1 MIAAAAPVPVAGA
14 AVVAD
19 PPAEPAPAAQPTP
32 ARQTFAREV
41 AGTPRQ
47 TVALS
52 AQSLP
57 RLQPVAGTTASAAEV
72 FGAAIHAA
80 SAGEERDAQPVAPTP
95 VAAQAVEV
103 RSTAATPTQAPLD
116 MRQNDWPAT
125 MIDRIERLR
134 DAANAQDTRI
144 RLVPDALGALDVS
157 VKTIGGA
164 LHVRFASDNAETRAL
179 IEGASA
185 RLSAIAEDRGI
196 RIGQTTVEAAT
207 AAASQQQAGT
217 SSQSSSQGQGQ
228 NQSQSPSTQ
237 SNTGNQQ
244 QTAGQAQSGQP
255 QSGQQQPRQQT
266 STARQPDRAART
278 TNPEQDAADDGR
290 LA

>member
-1 MIAAAAPVPVAGA
+1 VIAAAAPVPVAGA
-14 AVVAD
+14 PVVAD
-19 PPAEPAPAAQPTP
+19 APAQPVQPAPP
-32 ARQTFAREV
+32 RQTFAREV

-80 SAGEERDAQPVAPTP
+80 STGEERDAQPVAPTP
-95 VAAQAVEV
+95 VATQAVEV

-164 LHVRFASDNAETRAL
+164 LHVHFASDSAETRAL
-179 IEGASA
+179 IEGASP
-185 RLSAIAEDRGI
+185 RLAAIAEERGM

-207 AAASQQQAGT
+207 AAASQQQAGN
-217 SSQSSSQGQGQ
+217 QSSSQGQSQ
-228 NQSQSPSTQ
+228 NQSSTTQ
-237 SNTGNQQ
+237 SNTGSQQ
-244 QTAGQAQSGQP
+244 QSAGQAQSGQAQSGQP
-255 QSGQQQPRQQT
+255 QGGQQQPRQQA
-266 STARQPDRAART
+266 STARQPDRAARSP
-278 TNPEQDAADDGR
+278 NPERDAAEDGR

>member
-1 MIAAAAPVPVAGA
+1 VPVAGA

-19 PPAEPAPAAQPTP
+19 VAAEPAPAAQPRP

-52 AQSLP
+52 AQALP

-255 QSGQQQPRQQT
+255 QGGQQQPRQQT